1 MFMEAT
7 PNRSTIV
14 VRTHELCG
22 TVVQQRETDGYINA
36 TQLCK
41 AAGREFYNYQ
51 RTQHGNDYIEAL
63 SLKPNLIGLELVQ
76 VKSGKPENG
85 GGTWVHPKVAIHLAQ
100 WLSPEFALQVTDW
113 VIELMTKGHVSV
125 TPAQPRH
132 WYDRI
137 RETWNPHSRYVRKRF
152 PGMFTVAS
160 ELAVQIMTMEDMLHL
175 HNMCTNKEDR
185 PDISIGLRWSRR
197 RDELGWHEARFE
209 APLRL
214 NEQNTE
220 VMVKV
225 YPHIELK
232 EFHKW
237 FCGIYMPSNFIAY
250 LDNKREFKPYES
262 LVRAS
267 AADHA
272 CLEVAE
278 EHARL
283 DTVRRDKLTEVGGF
297 YKSPHV
303 TPVAPKQPKR
313 ITKRSPRGGKR

>member
-1 MFMEAT
+1 MEAT

-100 WLSPEFALQVTDW
+100 WLSPEFAIQVTDW
-113 VIELMTKGHVSV
+113 VIELMTKGQVSI
-125 TPAQPRH
+125 TKPQPRH
-132 WYDRI
+132 WYDRLRDTWTPHI
-137 RETWNPHSRYVRKRF
+137 RIVRSQFK
-152 PGMFTVAS
+152 GMFTVPS
-160 ELAVQIMTMEDMLHL
+160 EIVTQVMSMEDILHF
-175 HNMCTNKEDR
+175 HNMTTRGEDR
-185 PDISIGLRWSRR
+185 PDISVGKRWANYRAAK
-197 RDELGWHEARFE
+197 GWHEMKSE
-209 APLRL
+209 VPLRL
-214 NEQNTE
+214 NEQGMM

-225 YPHIELK
+225 YPGIERS
-232 EFHKW
+232 EFHDW
-237 FCGIYMPSNFIAY
+237 FWSTYMPSNYINY
-250 LDNKREFKPYES
+250 LDNKPEFKPYEP

-267 AADHA
+267 AADAA
-272 CLEVAE
+272 CLDVTGK
-278 EHARL
+278 HALL
-283 DTVRRDKLTEVGGF
+283 DTVRRDKLMEVGGF
-297 YKSPHV
+297 YKSPHII
-303 TPVAPKQPKR
+303 PVAPK
-313 ITKRSPRGGKR
+313 KRSRLGAKAKKRN